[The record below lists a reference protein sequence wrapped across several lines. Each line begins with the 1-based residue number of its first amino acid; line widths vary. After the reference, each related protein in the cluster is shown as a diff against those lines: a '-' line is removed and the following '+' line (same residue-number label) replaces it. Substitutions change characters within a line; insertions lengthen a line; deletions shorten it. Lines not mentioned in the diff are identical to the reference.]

1 MDVITAA
8 RTDCIEYCV
17 HLDKQKRQQAAE
29 LQRRAELEKQ
39 QEDKRQLQKQNASL
53 MEQLVKKDEEEQ
65 DQRREHDTAKE
76 LINEATN
83 KMAAAVERNNME
95 FVKVAQMMLK
105 AGNEKLQETAKKLD
119 TIGAKQRDLR
129 KRIHDRD
136 MKDVPPAK
144 MKTWTVSVNDEDYE

>member
-1 MDVITAA
+1 V
-8 RTDCIEYCV
+8 R
-17 HLDKQKRQQAAE
+17 LDEQKHQQAAE

-39 QEDKRQLQKQNASL
+39 QQEDKRQLQKQKALL

-65 DQRREHDTAKE
+65 DQKREHDTTKE

-83 KMAAAVERNNME
+83 EMAAAVELNNMMC
-95 FVKVAQMMLK
+95 VKMAQMMLK
-105 AGNEKLQETAKKLD
+105 AGNEKFQETAKKLD

-129 KRIHDRD
+129 KRLHDHD

-144 MKTWTVSVNDEDYE
+144 KMKT